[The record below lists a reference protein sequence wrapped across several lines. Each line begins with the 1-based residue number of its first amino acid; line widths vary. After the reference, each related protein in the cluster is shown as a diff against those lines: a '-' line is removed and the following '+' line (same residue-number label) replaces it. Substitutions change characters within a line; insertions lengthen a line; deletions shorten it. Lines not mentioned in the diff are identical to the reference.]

1 MDVTTANRL
10 YDEIAMIVGGCL
22 HSMGRTLPD
31 DQLALLATDVDRDA
45 GVEIACAIGRLVLDT
60 GDLAAM
66 REAIEIQKDRVR
78 SIMAMSAPNDPAFM
92 TVHMRDMTAA
102 KAKVQLMRLY
112 VAGKTSAL
120 EHLYLRY
127 EDARR
132 RRV

>member
-1 MDVTTANRL
+1 MNVTTANRI

-22 HSMGRTLPD
+22 HSMGRTLPE

-45 GVEIACAIGRLVLDT
+45 GVEIACAIGRLALDT
-60 GDLAAM
+60 GDLASV

-78 SIMAMSAPNDPAFM
+78 SIMAMTGPNDPAFM
-92 TVHMRDMTAA
+92 TVHLKDMTEA

-112 VAGKTSAL
+112 MAGNMTSL
-120 EHLYLRY
+120 EHLYRRY